1 MFEELQNEIQSKSK
15 EAMVEAHI
23 LDNPALNAGLFCQK
37 INDMENISE
46 PELEKMIRNTIDTII
61 DSILSSRDNRYI
73 NVFLSPKFLS
83 CLIRVLSNVKI
94 TYEIQICC
102 NKLAYDFITLKEHDP
117 SMQPEYISYMKQLFL
132 SLCRIVNRHVY
143 PLLLGLA
150 MPESIA
156 LNMVIARYSIK
167 DNDIVST
174 RRLNFV
180 IANADIE
187 LMSVQNIIFIYEK
200 MFDRMTPLL
209 KGIMFDVFDSDE
221 PWATESILE
230 IYARIDY
237 AMLTML
243 NNMTS
248 NQIYNVLKDYAQDF
262 AMAFNGDRSK
272 VRFSFHCIS
281 EDFAKI
287 VNVVDK
293 LRLEG
298 FYVP

>member
-1 MFEELQNEIQSKSK
+1 MFEDLQKEIQTKPK
-15 EAMVEAHI
+15 DTMVEAHI
-23 LDNPALNAGLFCQK
+23 LDNPALNAGLFRQK
-37 INDMENISE
+37 INDMENIPE
-46 PELEKMIRNTIDTII
+46 PELETMIRNTIDTIVA
-61 DSILSSRDNRYI
+61 SILSSKDSQYI

-83 CLIRVLSNVKI
+83 CLIRVLSKVKI
-94 TYEIQICC
+94 TYEIQVCC

-150 MPESIA
+150 LPESLA
-156 LNMVIARYSIK
+156 LNMVIARFSIK

-180 IANADIE
+180 IANADLE
-187 LMSVQNIIFIYEK
+187 LMSIQNIVFIYEK
-200 MFDRMTPLL
+200 LFDRMTPLV
-209 KGIMFDVFDSDE
+209 KGIMFDVFDTDE
-221 PWATESILE
+221 PWATDSILE
-230 IYARIDY
+230 IYSRIDY
-237 AMLTML
+237 AMLSML

-248 NQIYNVLKDYAQDF
+248 NQIYSVLKDYSQDF
-262 AMAFNGDRSK
+262 AMAFNSDRTK

-281 EDFAKI
+281 EDFGKI
-287 VNVVDK
+287 VNVVEK
-293 LRLEG
+293 LQSEG